1 MASPSAYPA
10 EEDESLKG
18 CELYVQEHGVQQ
30 VLKDCIVH
38 LCISKPDR
46 PMRFLREHFEKLEK
60 VRGFRALVSSLAGGL
75 GQGTRSNPPSPWGPS
90 GGCALTTGTSVVL
103 GFFPGGELTCQI
115 PSRALSSQPQIPPSS
130 SSRCFW
136 AGRRFRFSGTA
147 GCDP

>member
-60 VRGFRALVSSLAGGL
+60 VRGFRALVFSLAGGL
-75 GQGTRSNPPSPWGPS
+75 GQGSRSNPSSLQGPS
-90 GGCALTTGTSVVL
+90 GGCALTTGVSVVL
-103 GFFPGGELTCQI
+103 GFFPGGGLTSPDSFQGSVFPATDSPFIFFPVLLGREAFQI
-115 PSRALSSQPQIPPSS
+115 FRDSWLSR
-130 SSRCFW
+130 
-136 AGRRFRFSGTA
+136 
-147 GCDP
+147 